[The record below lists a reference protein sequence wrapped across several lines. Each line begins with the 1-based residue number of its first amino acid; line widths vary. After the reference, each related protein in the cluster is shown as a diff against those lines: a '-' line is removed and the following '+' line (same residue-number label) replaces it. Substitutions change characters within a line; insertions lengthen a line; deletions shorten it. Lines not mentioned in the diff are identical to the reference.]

1 MTSAKKSNSKKDD
14 TITLGDTCIT
24 LSDTLPPDL
33 RKFVVA
39 AAGIARNTKQKLAA
53 SWLDKCLM
61 TILQMHYMQTNID
74 KENDRVEQMLDEEIA
89 QHEFVREM
97 LISEIKRLRQENE
110 SLHAA
115 LDYQP
120 EDA

>member
-24 LSDTLPPDL
+24 LSNTLSSDL

-39 AAGIARNTKQKLAA
+39 ASGIARNTKQKLAA
-53 SWLDKCLM
+53 AWLDKCIM
-61 TILQMHYMQTNID
+61 TILQMHYAQTTAD
-74 KENDRVEQMLDEEIA
+74 KEGDRAEHMLYEEIE

-97 LISEIKRLRQENE
+97 LISEIKRLRRENE
-110 SLHAA
+110 SLLTA

>member
-1 MTSAKKSNSKKDD
+1 MTSAKKSNSKTDD

-24 LSDTLPPDL
+24 LADTLAPDL

-61 TILQMHYMQTNID
+61 TILQMHYTQTVSD
-74 KENDRVEQMLDEEIA
+74 KESERVERVLDEEIE
-89 QHEFVREM
+89 QHEFVREV
-97 LISEIKRLRQENE
+97 LIREIKRLRQENE
-110 SLHAA
+110 SLCGA
-115 LDYQP
+115 LNYRP

>member
-1 MTSAKKSNSKKDD
+1 MTSAKKSNSKTDD

-24 LSDTLPPDL
+24 LDKTLRPDL
-33 RKFVVA
+33 RRFVVA

-61 TILQMHYMQTNID
+61 TILQMHYIQTNSD
-74 KENDRVEQMLDEEIA
+74 KESSRVEQVLDEEIE

-110 SLHAA
+110 SLRGA